1 MQTETRKQWWQQLGG
16 MSQGMLFLHGH
27 VAHCIDDATR
37 RQEERRHHAHDAA
50 GKARHQ
56 RAVQRL
62 GERRLRAMTSLS
74 LFR

>member
-1 MQTETRKQWWQQLGG
+1 MQSETRKAWWQQLSG

-27 VAHCIDDATR
+27 VTHPDALESTPR
-37 RQEERRHHAHDAA
+37 AARVRDEAGARRHA
-50 GKARHQ
+50 

-62 GERRLRAMTSLS
+62 GERRLREMTSLS

>member
-1 MQTETRKQWWQQLGG
+1 MQSETKKPWWQQLGG
-16 MSQGMLFLHGH
+16 MSQGMLFLQGH
-27 VAHCIDDATR
+27 VAHSIDDPAP

-62 GERRLRAMTSLS
+62 GERWLRAMTSLS